1 MQGRYEDIPK
11 YEFANPYKIY
21 LARSRGRKG
30 GPVAFVST
38 HWHEYI
44 ELLYIVNGNLEVF
57 TGGITHH
64 CGKGDMIVINS
75 CEAHATRYRTDSKT
89 RYFVIQ
95 FDPSLLNLSNAMY
108 QVKYVLP
115 FTSRND
121 SNRRYFSAGELKGTA
136 IPRLVRELY
145 KEYNGRNY
153 AYELAVQSRIMEIFL
168 YIVRIWNRKGIM
180 TDFNFPEKKED
191 LRMINKVYDF
201 VAKHFHEDISVKDA
215 ADMCHLSYSYFSSK
229 FKSIS
234 GRSFKEYLQ
243 FVRLKEAERYLVTSD
258 MNITEIACSI
268 GFSSTSYFIQVFRGQ
283 KGISPKQFR
292 NRLRG
297 HPL

>member
-1 MQGRYEDIPK
+1 MQGRYEDIPS
-11 YEFANPYKIY
+11 YGLTDPYRIY
-21 LARSRGRKG
+21 MAKSKGRKE
-30 GPVAFVST
+30 GPVSYVST

-44 ELLYIVNGNLEVF
+44 ELLYILNGNLEVF
-57 TGGITHH
+57 ADGITHH

-121 SNRRYFSAGELKGTA
+121 SNKRYFSAEELKGTA
-136 IPRLVRELY
+136 VPRLVRDLY
-145 KEYNGRNY
+145 KEYNDRNY
-153 AYELAVQSRIMEIFL
+153 AYELAVQSRIMEVFL
-168 YIVRIWNRKGIM
+168 YIVRIWNRKGIN
-180 TDFNFPEKKED
+180 TDFSLSEKKED
-191 LRMINKVYDF
+191 IRMINKVYDY

-229 FKSIS
+229 FKNIS
-234 GRSFKEYLQ
+234 GKSFKEYLR
-243 FVRLKEAERYLVTSD
+243 FVRLKEAERYLVTTD
-258 MNITEIACSI
+258 MNITEIACSV
-268 GFSSTSYFIQVFRGQ
+268 GFSSTSYFIQVFRRQ
-283 KGISPKQFR
+283 KGISPGQFR
-292 NRLRG
+292 NRLQG
-297 HPL
+297 HTV